1 MSQQTEDLLK
11 QLKSTLETELKKV
24 KPEYE
29 TLKVEVTNE
38 SVSDIKISLDC
49 SDLDS
54 KNKKDFLNNR
64 ALIVQKI
71 YKVVNDQ
78 LSLENGYPS
87 LIIQAIVQK
96 ESNDSVELRLNAPIL
111 LEPEKYTPIFNKK
124 IDVLMEEYKTL
135 RQELIGEQT
144 ALNNMFYYGL
154 VVLGFTLAAIQ
165 GVMGQINGLF
175 KPDIQALDLETSRF
189 YGLTFFLFI
198 LLAVFIPTASTVF
211 ITKWM
216 SIARSVAVHGSY
228 LSGIEKRI
236 NRAFAEITIQDGTKY
251 FFDDD
256 YLNIG
261 WETNIRKARELT
273 KKTYLVFGGY
283 HIFVI
288 IGFYG
293 FLGLFSHFVTLFLFD
308 ISWAKLCT
316 GNHPSMLGI
325 IWLLGFVILLVIVCL
340 TQEQY
345 YSAKEWLVAT
355 SFDDAIEKEKYKTK
369 EWSKT
374 NYCKKL
380 GERCQQS
387 CYFKLFLIL
396 YVIYFVFVILI
407 FCFAPE
413 KKIFSEDRITMAKQ
427 EIIFSTYTKKIDSIV
442 ESQDKNLALKLKHF
456 DILADE
462 GKLKLEN
469 SKVTHPELDDK
480 VEEFKKYFKLRKM
493 TNLAKA
499 DLRNAD
505 LKDVDL
511 SNSNL
516 TGADLTGA
524 DLTNT
529 NLKGANLKDVKG
541 IDCKKSSD
549 KQKFISDETTIG
561 IDGKK
566 GSCSTK
572 PSTTNQGTPP

>member
-78 LSLENGYPS
+78 LSLENCYPS

-261 WETNIRKARELT
+261 WETNLRKARKST
-273 KKTYLVFGGY
+273 NTTYLVFGGY

-288 IGFYG
+288 LGFYG
-293 FLGLFSHFVTLFLFD
+293 FLGLFSHFITLFLFD
-308 ISWAKLCT
+308 INLAKSISNFCVFIL
-316 GNHPSMLGI
+316 SL
-325 IWLLGFVILLVIVCL
+325 VILLVIVHL
-340 TQEQY
+340 TREQY
-345 YSAKEWLVAT
+345 YSIKKWLVAT
-355 SFDDAIEKEKYKTK
+355 SFDDAIQEEQHETKKCLGLDADWCKTK
-369 EWSKT
+369 EWDKASF
-374 NYCKKL
+374 CKKIQIF
-380 GERCQQS
+380 CI
-387 CYFKLFLIL
+387 KHIL
-396 YVIYFVFVILI
+396 CIIVVIYFAAILLKV
-407 FCFAPE
+407 FCFTNNPMP
-413 KKIFSEDRITMAKQ
+413 IFSEDRMLIAKQ
-427 EIIFSTYTKKIDSIV
+427 EIIFSTYTKKIDSIF
-442 ESQDKNLALKLKHF
+442 ESQDENLALKLKYF
-456 DILADE
+456 DIFADE
-462 GKLKLEN
+462 GKQKLKKSKGNDLE
-469 SKVTHPELDDK
+469 TDDK
-480 VEEFKKYFKLRKM
+480 IQEFEEYLKSRKM
-493 TNLAKA
+493 TYLAGENLT
-499 DLRNAD
+499 NAD
-505 LKDVDL
+505 LKNVDL
-511 SNSNL
+511 SHSNL
-516 TGADLTGA
+516 TNATLTGA
-524 DLTNT
+524 DLTNADLT
-529 NLKGANLKDVKG
+529 GATLTGVKG

-566 GSCSTK
+566 GSC
-572 PSTTNQGTPP
+572 